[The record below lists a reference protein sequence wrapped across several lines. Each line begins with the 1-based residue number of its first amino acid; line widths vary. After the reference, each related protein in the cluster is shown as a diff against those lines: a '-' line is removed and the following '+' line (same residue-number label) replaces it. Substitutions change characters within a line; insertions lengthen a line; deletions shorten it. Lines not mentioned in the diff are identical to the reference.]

1 MDKVSFLNSFQR
13 FITQQDDNS
22 CVLEFSSSTD
32 RYMINQAL
40 RSLFLQL
47 ETLFSDYQITITK
60 SGEHSKIQV
69 HLRLEGALWKLK

>member
-69 HLRLEGALWKLK
+69 HLRLEDALWKLK

>member
-69 HLRLEGALWKLK
+69 YLRLEDALWKLR